1 MWLFPS
7 RISRGFLEFTP
18 MMDEVYMATL
28 LSEIRQQMLMWRQGW
43 GFDEVADNLLREI
56 EEALKGRKP

>member
-1 MWLFPS
+1 
-7 RISRGFLEFTP
+7 